1 MTQRIDIA
9 GQKFNML
16 TAIEHIEG
24 VLWRCVCD
32 CGVEKSVASYPLR
45 RGRIKSCGCSKSE
58 LLAARTRTHGMTKTP
73 TYRSWLSMRRCCNE
87 PSHPQYKYYG
97 GRGIKVCERWLKFE
111 NFLADMGERPDGTTV
126 DRIDGSKDYEPG
138 NCRWATQ
145 AEQMNNTSRSV
156 SYQGKTLKQ
165 WSQELGIK
173 YHTLTYRLRTH
184 GTIFL

>member
-1 MTQRIDIA
+1 
-9 GQKFNML
+9 
-16 TAIEHIEG
+16 
-24 VLWRCVCD
+24 
-32 CGVEKSVASYPLR
+32 
-45 RGRIKSCGCSKSE
+45 
-58 LLAARTRTHGMTKTP
+58 
-73 TYRSWLSMRRCCNE
+73 MRRRCNE